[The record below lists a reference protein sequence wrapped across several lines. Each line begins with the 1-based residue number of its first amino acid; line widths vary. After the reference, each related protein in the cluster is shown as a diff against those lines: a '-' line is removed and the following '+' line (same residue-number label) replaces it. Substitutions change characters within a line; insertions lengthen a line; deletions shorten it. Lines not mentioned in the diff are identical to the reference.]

1 MQKLTQLILTFLILV
16 IIFNTNAQSL
26 QDQEIENITNKLVEK
41 IGNTSV
47 DNIAVADFTNNSSA
61 STELGRYLAEE
72 FSLALTIADKNF
84 NVIDRSRV
92 KSLLEEQGL
101 ANDGLLDPNTV
112 AKLGNVKGIDAIVSG
127 SLTSTGDYIRLII
140 KVLDL
145 ETAALLTGTKGD
157 LSKNPTIM
165 NLSEI
170 EFIDSNNPNSN
181 KSNISKNTEDNLIE
195 RGEFKKQIEGHDYE
209 FYVEAG
215 QSIEVQ
221 AKPVGSDLNLRL
233 NVFNPAGGT
242 VYKENANSKGDSS
255 ISFKSNKLGSNGK
268 YKIQILNYYYKSGRT
283 VGAGIGVYDIEVRA
297 KNKE

>member
-1 MQKLTQLILTFLILV
+1 MQKITQLILTLLIPAV
-16 IIFNTNAQSL
+16 IFNASAQSL
-26 QDQEIENITNKLVEK
+26 QDQEIEKITNQL
-41 IGNTSV
+41 
-47 DNIAVADFTNNSSA
+47 VADFTNNTGA

-165 NLSEI
+165 QLSGI
-170 EFIDSNNPNSN
+170 EFRDSDNSNPNQSN
-181 KSNISKNTEDNLIE
+181 LSKNTEGSLVE
-195 RGEFKKQIEGHDYE
+195 RGEFKKAIEGHDYE

-215 QSIEVQ
+215 QYIEVQ
-221 AKPVGSDLNLRL
+221 AKPAGRDLNLRL
-233 NVFNPAGGT
+233 NVFNSVGGII
-242 VYKENANSKGDSS
+242 YKENTDYGKRGDSS
-255 ISFKSNKLGSNGK
+255 ISFKSDVLGSNDK
-268 YKIQILNYYYKSGRT
+268 YIIQILNYYYSRGKT
-283 VGAGIGVYDIEVRA
+283 VGAGIGVYDIEISA
-297 KNKE
+297 KNKEGN